1 MALYLC
7 LSVSVRSRTITKMAE
22 WIQLVLAWE
31 PPPTYATLRKFG
43 YFQNNGIFY
52 WKSVPNSGLR
62 KFFLHMK
69 FANFNKAHRRL
80 SFLVS
85 PTMVGA
91 SWLFITRQSAVTFKF
106 QHFDLLYNLF
116 MQQLTR
122 FQLTALCAVRQQRVC
137 VCVCACVRACVRAC
151 EMHSVTWL
159 CDDTVIVRILLW
171 SVFWCMDD
179 TLWLVAR
186 HGTTAS
192 VSCSLCNSHCDLCPT
207 QGLCHF
213 IVYCSYY

>member
-1 MALYLC
+1 MQVHTPITHTGTQVCSQVTNKTHSCRYTHQQYTHAHRHAVKLLTYCFWRTRYFYIFTTWHYASAVYSMALYLC
-7 LSVSVRSRTITKMAE
+7 LSVSVRSRAITKMAE
-22 WIQLVLAWE
+22 RIQLVFLWE

-122 FQLTALCAVRQQRVC
+122 FQLTALCAVHLQ
-137 VCVCACVRACVRAC
+137 
-151 EMHSVTWL
+151 
-159 CDDTVIVRILLW
+159 
-171 SVFWCMDD
+171 
-179 TLWLVAR
+179 
-186 HGTTAS
+186 
-192 VSCSLCNSHCDLCPT
+192 
-207 QGLCHF
+207 
-213 IVYCSYY
+213 